1 MPEFWQET
9 RFLNPQDNLKIFYH
23 SQTQRTQSPQERIC
37 VKNFL
42 LIDQTLKITNNK
54 QPTTNNFKHNGIDIS
69 PETGFL
75 PLF

>member
-1 MPEFWQET
+1 M
-9 RFLNPQDNLKIFYH
+9 
-23 SQTQRTQSPQERIC
+23 
-37 VKNFL
+37 KNFL